1 MLCND
6 GTNIENKEQFNT
18 FLINWAFAGSLY
30 RLLLEVLAKH
40 LVNLESYYTR
50 VIIP

>member
-6 GTNIENKEQFNT
+6 GTNIENKEQFIT
-18 FLINWAFAGSLY
+18 FFINWAFAGSLY
-30 RLLLEVLAKH
+30 RLLLEVLAKR

-50 VIIP
+50 AIIP